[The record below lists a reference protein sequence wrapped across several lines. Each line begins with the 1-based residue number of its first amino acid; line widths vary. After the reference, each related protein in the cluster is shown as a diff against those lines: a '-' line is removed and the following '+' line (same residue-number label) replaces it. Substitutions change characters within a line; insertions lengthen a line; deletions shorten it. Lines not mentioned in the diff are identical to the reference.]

1 MLLLAIG
8 ADSAASTGQTQA
20 PSAASISADANDAV
34 ASAVER
40 RDEAEPYF
48 LDPQRGKTPFR
59 PESERWFGDERRPPR
74 YLRTALELLGV
85 LAIGTSY
92 YWIVSDPNKQDWDYI
107 DIKDRSLHV
116 EVKFDNNMFRTNFLL
131 HPMAGMVSYW
141 IARSNGLNVY
151 AAFASSALSSA
162 SFEFLLEW
170 LEKPSINDLI
180 VTPFGGMA
188 AGEFLFHLGDY
199 LNSTLEGGNTGNRV
213 FAYSIGGP
221 QAVHDA
227 IDGHRVR
234 PYSLDATGH
243 TNAYWH
249 RFTFAYGL
257 ADVGNER
264 GDRDTLYDLL
274 FYFKL
279 VAMPGFL
286 MPGRFSVDFHHGNFT
301 EARLRTSFA
310 RGLLKDVDLWIG
322 SDLIG
327 HYRQDFTG
335 TDRVR
340 AGSATMLAA
349 STDMRYVD
357 RWVFHRRDQFALFHL
372 LGPSGAAWFGLGN
385 GLLASVEARLHLDF
399 AGITSP
405 AYQNVVAAFGQQ
417 GTKSVLQLQNYFLG
431 MGGSGRVGAS
441 LAWSGAELAGYAG
454 YGAYRS
460 IDGLDRYQTPND
472 VANTEQLIE
481 LGTSLSYTPP
491 AAPLTFRTGW
501 QSLEHRSQMGPFA
514 VSLRDWRFSA
524 TAALAF

>member
-1 MLLLAIG
+1 MEAK
-8 ADSAASTGQTQA
+8 ASD
-20 PSAASISADANDAV
+20 PNDEE
-34 ASAVER
+34 S
-40 RDEAEPYF
+40 EAYF
-48 LDPQRGKTPFR
+48 LDPERGKTPFR
-59 PESERWFGDERRPPR
+59 AEYERWFGDSRRPPR
-74 YLRTALELLGV
+74 YLRTTLELVGV
-85 LAIGTSY
+85 LAVGTSY

-131 HPMAGMVSYW
+131 HPMAGTVSYW
-141 IARSNGLNVY
+141 VARSNGLSIY
-151 AAFASSALSSA
+151 ASFASSVLSSA

-180 VTPFGGMA
+180 VTPFGGVA

-199 LNSTLEGGNTGNRV
+199 LNSAVDGGNTGQRV
-213 FAYSIGGP
+213 LAYSIGAP
-221 QAVHDA
+221 QAIHDA
-227 IDGHRVR
+227 LDGDRVR
-234 PYSLDATGH
+234 PSSVNEMGYTS
-243 TNAYWH
+243 AYWH
-249 RFTFAYGL
+249 SFKFAFGL
-257 ADVGNER
+257 ADIGNEA
-264 GDRDTLYDLL
+264 GARDTVYDLL
-274 FYFKL
+274 FQLKL

-286 MPGRFSVDFHHGNFT
+286 LPGRFSVDFHQGNFT
-301 EARLRTSFA
+301 ETRLRTSLA

-335 TDRVR
+335 TAR
-340 AGSATMLAA
+340 APVGSGAMLAA

-357 RWVFHRRDQFALFHL
+357 RWVFGRRDQFALFHM

-385 GLLASVEARLHLDF
+385 GLMANVEARLHLDF

-405 AYQNVVAAFGQQ
+405 AYQQMVASFGPQ

-431 MGGSGRVGAS
+431 MGGSGRIGAS
-441 LAWSGAELAGYAG
+441 IGWAGAELAGYAA

-460 IDGLDRYQTPND
+460 IDGLDRYPTPLD

-481 LGTSLSYTPP
+481 LGASLSYTPP
-491 AAPLTFRTGW
+491 AAPLSFRTGW

-514 VSLRDWRFSA
+514 ASLRDWRVSA
-524 TAALAF
+524 TAGISF